1 MNNGGFYPSTVQI
14 LPIRAP
20 WPLMLPASLL
30 LPAAISPVVPTYSH
44 PARSH
49 RAMAAA
55 GAVEGALE
63 VRLAEEE
70 HDEDEDE
77 RLCGEEGEEEEDVGV
92 GVDVVGD

>member
-1 MNNGGFYPSTVQI
+1 MNNGRFYPSTVQI
-14 LPIRAP
+14 LPIRVP
-20 WPLMLPASLL
+20 WPSMLPASLL

-55 GAVEGALE
+55 GAVEGVLE

-70 HDEDEDE
+70 EHDED
-77 RLCGEEGEEEEDVGV
+77 
-92 GVDVVGD
+92 